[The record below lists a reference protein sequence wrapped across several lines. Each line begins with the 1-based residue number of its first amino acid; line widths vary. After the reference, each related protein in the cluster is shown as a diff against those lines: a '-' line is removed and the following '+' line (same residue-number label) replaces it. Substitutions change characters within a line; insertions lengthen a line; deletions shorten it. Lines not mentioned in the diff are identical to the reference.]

1 MEVLTKKRNVEGIEL
16 MKQVQRFA
24 LIAVII
30 MTMIIAG
37 CSAKTPPKEALLAA
51 SMKTM
56 EATSYKMSTTLQL
69 DELELPES
77 PELEAGMS
85 TASIAGM
92 IKDATI
98 KADAIYTK
106 DPMRLDMNMEV
117 ILPGMMDMKLEIPM
131 IITDKV
137 VYVKIPNIPMLGIPE
152 TIVDKYVQIDIEE
165 LAAEQGAEL
174 NMDVAAQQKLVQEL
188 SAALLKHFD
197 EKTYF
202 SELKAKDAGLPEGVS
217 ADQVVK
223 FAISEENYAQTVETL
238 VNKALPELLDIML
251 SNDSFLEY
259 AQLEKADLEQAK
271 ADLETNKTEIL
282 NVLQNNLKFN
292 VLELTGAIKGDNLVY
307 QAAKV
312 SMQVKDE
319 ASGLDTKIG
328 LSVTTEYSELN
339 EKVTFE
345 QEIPTDAL
353 TTDELTELF
362 GGMYEM

>member
-1 MEVLTKKRNVEGIEL
+1 
-16 MKQVQRFA
+16 MKQIQRLA
-24 LIAVII
+24 LIAIVLF
-30 MTMIIAG
+30 TMIIAG
-37 CSAKTPPKEALLAA
+37 CSANTPPKEALQAA
-51 SMKTM
+51 TLKTM
-56 EATSYKMSTTLQL
+56 EATSYKMTTTLQL

-77 PELEAGMS
+77 VEFEEGMS
-85 TASIAGM
+85 TAAIAGI

-106 DPMRLDMNMEV
+106 DPMRLDMNMEI

-131 IITDKV
+131 IVTDKV

-152 TIVDKYVQIDIEE
+152 TIADKYVQIDVEE
-165 LAAEQGAEL
+165 LAAEQNAEL
-174 NMDVAAQQKLVQEL
+174 NMDLAEQQKLVQEL

-202 SELKAKDAGLPEGVS
+202 SELNAKDAGLPEGLK

-238 VNKALPELLDIML
+238 VNNALPELLEVML

-292 VLELTGAIKGDNLVY
+292 VLELTGAIKGDYLVY
-307 QAAKV
+307 QAGKIGL
-312 SMQVKDE
+312 QVTDE
-319 ASGLDTKIG
+319 ESGLDATIG
-328 LSVTTEYSELN
+328 LSVKSEYSELN

-353 TTDELTELF
+353 TTDELTQLF

>member
-1 MEVLTKKRNVEGIEL
+1 MKK
-16 MKQVQRFA
+16 VQRLA
-24 LIAVII
+24 LIAVVLF
-30 MTMIIAG
+30 TMIIAG
-37 CSAKTPPKEALLAA
+37 CSAKTPPKEAMLAA
-51 SMKTM
+51 TMKTM

-85 TASIAGM
+85 TSAIAGM

-98 KADAIYTK
+98 KADAVYSK
-106 DPMRLDMNMEV
+106 DPMRMDMNMEI

-131 IITDKV
+131 IVTDKV

-152 TIVDKYVQIDIEE
+152 TIADKYVQIDIEQ
-165 LAAEQGAEL
+165 LAEEQGTSL
-174 NMDVAAQQKLVQEL
+174 NMDVAAQQKMVQEL
-188 SAALLKHFD
+188 SAAVLKHFD

-202 SELKAKDAGLPEGVS
+202 SEPKAKDAGLPEGMK

-251 SNDSFLEY
+251 SNDAFLEY

-292 VLELTGAIKGDNLVY
+292 VLELTGAISDDYLVY

-312 SMQVKDE
+312 GMEVKE
-319 ASGLDTKIG
+319 EESGLITKIG
-328 LSVTTEYSELN
+328 LSMTTEYSELN

-345 QEIPTDAL
+345 PVPTDAL
-353 TTDELTELF
+353 TMDQLTELF
-362 GGMYEM
+362 GGMPEM

>member
-1 MEVLTKKRNVEGIEL
+1 MKK
-16 MKQVQRFA
+16 VQRLA
-24 LIAVII
+24 LIAVVLF
-30 MTMIIAG
+30 TMIIAG

-51 SMKTM
+51 TLKTM

-85 TASIAGM
+85 TAAIAGM

-98 KADAIYTK
+98 KADAVYSK
-106 DPMRLDMNMEV
+106 DPMRIDMNMEI
-117 ILPGMMDMKLEIPM
+117 ILPGMMDMKLEVPM

-137 VYVKIPNIPMLGIPE
+137 IYVKIPNIPMLGIPE
-152 TIVDKYVQIDIEE
+152 TIADKYVQIDVEE
-165 LAAEQGAEL
+165 LEAMAEEQGTEL
-174 NMDVAAQQKLVQEL
+174 NMEVADQQKLVQEL

-202 SELKAKDAGLPEGVS
+202 SELKAKDAGLPEGMK

-223 FAISEENYAQTVETL
+223 FAVSEENYAQTVETL
-238 VNKALPELLDIML
+238 VNKALPELLDVML
-251 SNDSFLEY
+251 SNESFLEY

-292 VLELTGAIKGDNLVY
+292 VLELTGAISDDHLVY

-312 SMQVKDE
+312 GLEVKE
-319 ASGLDTKIG
+319 EESGLVTKIG
-328 LSVTTEYSELN
+328 LSMTTEYSELN

-345 QEIPTDAL
+345 PVPTDAL
-353 TTDELTELF
+353 TMDQLTELF
-362 GGMYEM
+362 GGMPEM

>member
-1 MEVLTKKRNVEGIEL
+1 
-16 MKQVQRFA
+16 MKQVQRLA
-24 LIAVII
+24 LIFVVI

-37 CSAKTPPKEALLAA
+37 CGSKTPPKEALQAA
-51 SMKTM
+51 TLKTM

-85 TASIAGM
+85 TTAIAGI

-98 KADAIYTK
+98 KADAVYTK
-106 DPMRLDMNMEV
+106 DPMRLDMNLEV
-117 ILPGMMDMKLEIPM
+117 ILPGMMDMKLEVPM
-131 IITDKV
+131 IVTDKV

-152 TIVDKYVQIDIEE
+152 TIADKFVQIDVEE
-165 LAAEQGAEL
+165 LAEEQGAKL

-202 SELKAKDAGLPEGVS
+202 SELKASEAGLPESVK

-238 VNKALPELLDIML
+238 VNNALPEIIDVLLN
-251 SNDSFLEY
+251 NDSFLEY
-259 AQLEKADLEQAK
+259 AELEKADLEQAK

-292 VLELTGAIKGDNLVY
+292 VLEMTGAIKGDYLVY
-307 QAAKV
+307 QAAKMGV
-312 SMQVKDE
+312 QVKDE
-319 ASGLDTKIG
+319 ESGLDAKIG
-328 LSVTTEYSELN
+328 LSITTEYSELN
-339 EKVTFE
+339 KKVEFE
-345 QEIPTDAL
+345 QEIPTDAM
-353 TTDELTELF
+353 TMDELSEQF
-362 GGMYEM
+362 GGMSGF